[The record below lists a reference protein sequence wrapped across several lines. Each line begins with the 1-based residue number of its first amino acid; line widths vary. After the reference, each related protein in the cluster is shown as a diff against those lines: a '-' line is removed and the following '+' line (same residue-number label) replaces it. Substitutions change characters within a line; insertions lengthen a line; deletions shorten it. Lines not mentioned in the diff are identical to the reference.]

1 MRLCSGN
8 RSAFNFQGLYSF
20 PYRGS
25 PRGCEIFNEAEPM
38 YPKAVI
44 KASFPQNLDQN
55 RVEIANKVS
64 FVFDKFY

>member
-1 MRLCSGN
+1 
-8 RSAFNFQGLYSF
+8 
-20 PYRGS
+20 
-25 PRGCEIFNEAEPM
+25 M

-55 RVEIANKVS
+55 RVKIANKVS